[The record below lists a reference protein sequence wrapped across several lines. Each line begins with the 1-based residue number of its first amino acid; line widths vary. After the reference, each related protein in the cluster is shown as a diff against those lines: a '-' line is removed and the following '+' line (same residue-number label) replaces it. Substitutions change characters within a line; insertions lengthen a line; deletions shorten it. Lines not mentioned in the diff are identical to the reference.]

1 MAEFGRELRLV
12 REARGVSLDTL
23 SAETK
28 VQTRHFEAL
37 EQGDFHEL
45 PGGVFRRGIL
55 RAYLKALQLEE
66 QPWMVRFDESV
77 AENARTL
84 GLPLEPKED
93 AWATFATNVKRNRMQ
108 TRRATG
114 VRWLGVILFAL
125 ILAAST
131 WAVWERVVAP
141 RLSQ

>member
-1 MAEFGRELRLV
+1 MAEFGTELRLV

-37 EQGDFHEL
+37 EQGEFHEL

-55 RAYLKALQLEE
+55 RAYLQALQVEE
-66 QPWMVRFDESV
+66 QPWLLRFDESV
-77 AENARTL
+77 AEHARSL
-84 GLPLEPKED
+84 GLPMEPKED
-93 AWATFATNVKRNRMQ
+93 AWVTFATNVKRNRTQ
-108 TRRATG
+108 TRRSTRM
-114 VRWLGVILFAL
+114 RWLGVIVFAL
-125 ILAAST
+125 MLGVGS
-131 WAVWERVVAP
+131 WAVWVRLLAP